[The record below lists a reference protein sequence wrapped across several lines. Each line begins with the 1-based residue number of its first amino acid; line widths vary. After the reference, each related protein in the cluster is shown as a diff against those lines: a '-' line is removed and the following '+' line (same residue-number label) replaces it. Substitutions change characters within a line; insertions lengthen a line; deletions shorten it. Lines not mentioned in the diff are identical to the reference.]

1 MKNLFITLFLLIFC
15 TPSWSETLTIDNL
28 VERNKLYYKKFTNV
42 PFNGEVSGIENGNI
56 KNGRKNGEW
65 LYYYPNGQLIN
76 KEIYKDGKL
85 DGLREKYYENGQFKM
100 KGNLKFG
107 WQDGLWEYFNEDG
120 SLLRTETL
128 KEGKKIETYP

>member
-65 LYYYPNGQLIN
+65 VSYHKNGQLHT
-76 KEIYKDGKL
+76 
-85 DGLREKYYENGQFKM
+85 
-100 KGNLKFG
+100 KGNWIHGKR
-107 WQDGLWEYFNEDG
+107 DGLWEYFNEDG